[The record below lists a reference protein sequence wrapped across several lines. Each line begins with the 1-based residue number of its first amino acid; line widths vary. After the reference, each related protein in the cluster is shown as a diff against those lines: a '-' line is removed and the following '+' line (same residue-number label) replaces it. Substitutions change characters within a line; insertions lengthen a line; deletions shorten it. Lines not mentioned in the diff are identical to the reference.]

1 MEVTTSRLLFVRGVL
16 RGVGLLVGHGAVDVE
31 RRGEIARV
39 AKDYAVLE
47 GAEEERG

>member
-1 MEVTTSRLLFVRGVL
+1 MEVTTSPLLLVRGVL

-39 AKDYAVLE
+39 AEDYEALE
-47 GAEEERG
+47 GADEERG